1 MENFIYSLNVT
12 LPVFLL
18 MVIGWFLK
26 HIKILDD
33 GFISTCNKFNFKV
46 TIPFLLIRNIADT
59 DIREVFDGTFVCFCM
74 AATTIC
80 FWSIWGLSRKLI
92 KDKNIIGAFVQ
103 ASFRG
108 GATIFGVAFMDRL
121 FGQSAIGP
129 LMVAV
134 TAPLYNIYAVLLM
147 SFEGKDQEN
156 ENRKEKIWEAIKN
169 IIKNPIILGIL
180 VGMILSLSR
189 IQLPVILDET
199 VTSLAQLATPLALI
213 TLGAGFQGKKA
224 LNKIQPTILSAV
236 IKLILQGAVFL
247 PIAIYFG
254 FTGEKLAAIMI
265 MLTAPTAP
273 ISYIMAKNMKQ
284 DSVLAAST
292 IVATTFLSAFTMTGW
307 VYLLKTLNL
316 L

>member
-1 MENFIYSLNVT
+1 ME
-12 LPVFLL
+12 
-18 MVIGWFLK
+18 VIMDK
-26 HIKILDD
+26 IKNTKILDD
-33 GFISTCNKFNFKV
+33 GFISTCNKFNFKI

-59 DIREVFDGTFVCFCM
+59 DIREAFDGKFVCFCM
-74 AATTIC
+74 MATTIC
-80 FWSIWGLSRKLI
+80 FWSIWGLCKKII
-92 KDKNIIGAFVQ
+92 KEKNSIGAFVQ

-147 SFEGKDQEN
+147 SFEGQDQEN
-156 ENRKEKIWEAIKN
+156 LNRKEKIWESIKN
-169 IIKNPIILGIL
+169 IMKNSIILGIL
-180 VGMILSLSR
+180 VGIILSLCR

-199 VTSLAQLATPLALI
+199 VTNLAQLATPLSLI
-213 TLGAGFQGKKA
+213 TLGAGFKGKKV
-224 LNKIQPTILSAV
+224 LNKMKLTMISAV
-236 IKLILQGAVFL
+236 IKLVLQGTVFL
-247 PIAIYFG
+247 PIAIFFG
-254 FTGEKLAAIMI
+254 FTEEKLAAILI

-284 DSVLAAST
+284 DSVLAASA

-307 VYLLKTLNL
+307 IYLLKILNL